1 MWISRYLHLSRSKA
15 RKDIGS
21 LGRASAHSDN
31 TCPRSPPKISSKY
44 SEAGSWS
51 WAVWALELRPSA
63 RLSPASR
70 ETARWMVSPEAG
82 VELVS
87 PYSERYKRYIL
98 GRVCSGPCV
107 DCECRGQQ
115 NVKVT
120 CLINILSG
128 LGGWKT
134 KHATLALT
142 ELYCT
147 ANNYTRLVCVNEWW
161 Q

>member
-1 MWISRYLHLSRSKA
+1 M
-15 RKDIGS
+15 KDIGS
-21 LGRASAHSDN
+21 LGRALAHSDN
-31 TCPRSPPKISSKY
+31 TWLRSPPKTSSKY

-51 WAVWALELRPSA
+51 WTVWTLELRPSA

-70 ETARWMVSPEAG
+70 ETARWRLWGVSPEAG
-82 VELVS
+82 VELES
-87 PYSERYKRYIL
+87 PYTERYKRYIL
-98 GRVCSGPCV
+98 GGVCAGAGV
-107 DCECRGQQ
+107 HCECRGQQ
-115 NVKVT
+115 NVKVK